1 MSWFISSTNEAEAAK
16 ERVLMFLT
24 VTLDFP
30 SGFVRIW
37 SGWGDLVIGA
47 DTYLG
52 AGELGKITT
61 RPDSAGLVTD
71 RKTYEMTGVEPTWV
85 LESDIDNCHGREVVE
100 SFGFL
105 NPDTRALIA
114 TPEVNWEGYI
124 DSVRRVDGPT
134 PAIQVS
140 AESRLLLMDRPNMW
154 RNTHQHQQQFFAGDT
169 GFDQL
174 AALDLKEVLWGGTR
188 ASPGTN
194 IGPRGRNLVV
204 NRT

>member
-1 MSWFISSTNEAEAAK
+1 MSWFLSSTNEAEAAK

-30 SGFVRIW
+30 SGIVRLW

-52 AGELGKITT
+52 AGELGKIST
-61 RPDSAGLVTD
+61 RPDQAGLITD
-71 RKTYEMTGVEPTWV
+71 RKTYELTGVEPTWV

-105 NPDTRALIA
+105 NPDTRALVD
-114 TPEVNWEGYI
+114 TPEINWEGYI

-134 PAIQVS
+134 PVIQVN

-154 RNTHQHQQQFFAGDT
+154 RNTHEHQQQFFPGDN

-174 AALDLKEVLWGGTR
+174 AALELKEVLWGGTR

-194 IGPRGRNLVV
+194 IGPRGRNLLPS
-204 NRT
+204 R

>member
-61 RPDSAGLVTD
+61 RPDQAGLITD
-71 RKTYEMTGVEPTWV
+71 RKTYELTGVEPTWV

-105 NPDTRALIA
+105 NPDTRALID
-114 TPEVNWEGYI
+114 TPEINWEGYI

-134 PAIQVS
+134 PVIQVN